1 MTKGTN
7 MRRILITGGARGI
20 GRGIA
25 EIFAPDHATAITYT
39 ASPEEAEFVGLTAVV
54 GTIQLYR

>member
-1 MTKGTN
+1 MGRSLVIVVAN
-7 MRRILITGGARGI
+7 DVPLGDVGQYRELNIYGLNNGELRI
-20 GRGIA
+20 
-25 EIFAPDHATAITYT
+25 YT

>member
-1 MTKGTN
+1 